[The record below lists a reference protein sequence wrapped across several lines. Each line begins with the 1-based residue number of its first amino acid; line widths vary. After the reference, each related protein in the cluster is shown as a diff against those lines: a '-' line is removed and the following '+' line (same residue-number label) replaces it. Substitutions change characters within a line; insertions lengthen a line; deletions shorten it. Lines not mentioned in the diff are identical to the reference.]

1 MYVYPPLLEWRNKLK
16 MCPQCK
22 KKAQNCTHIC
32 TICLFLYNLKRNFKI
47 LTWFIMDENALKI
60 ILELKADNTLSK
72 RTIKDAI
79 VMLAGRKKHLV
90 LAYG

>member
-1 MYVYPPLLEWRNKLK
+1 
-16 MCPQCK
+16 
-22 KKAQNCTHIC
+22 
-32 TICLFLYNLKRNFKI
+32 
-47 LTWFIMDENALKI
+47 MDENALKI